1 MSFIK
6 TPNNPIYKRSLK
18 KQQNIK
24 LKKDIKANWGRF
36 LDNHYDPNI
45 HVRPF
50 NAAMNVSK
58 DSYKYSSAGLS
69 HKFMHS
75 NILQSYDVEDKLDR
89 MKIEMR
95 FKEVKEIAEGEI
107 FVFIE
112 YCSNNEKTQISTC
125 HSEK

>member
-6 TPNNPIYKRSLK
+6 TTNNPVYNRSLK
-18 KQQNIK
+18 KQTNIK

-45 HVRPF
+45 HMRPF
-50 NAAMNVSK
+50 NAAMNASK
-58 DSYKYSSAGLS
+58 DSYLYSSAGLS

-75 NILQSYDVEDKLDR
+75 NILQSCNVEDKLDR
-89 MKIEMR
+89 TKIEMR
-95 FKEVKEIAEGEI
+95 FKEIREITEGET

-112 YCSNNEKTQISTC
+112 YCSNDEKTQISTS